1 MTNVMFDNFFRGF
14 NIMFIIVSIFILI
27 VFIFVILSIISPKF
41 RGKIMSRQVKATK
54 HMINYSK
61 DDLEDIGTNL
71 GNVAVNMKKNI
82 LDENEEKLREVMN
95 QEADIKKDYVKTM
108 ASAVHDGFTND
119 DTMYCKHCGS
129 MIDSDSSFCKN
140 CGKKQ

>member
-1 MTNVMFDNFFRGF
+1 MTNVMFDNFFKGF

-119 DTMYCKHCGS
+119 DIMYCKHCGS